1 MIEDLIRGAFKMTIK
16 ELVDIFLKIMA
27 IQWQSKKNLQK
38 KFVFGSTLPGPAGD
52 QGIVAMYNVVI
63 V

>member
-1 MIEDLIRGAFKMTIK
+1 MTIK